1 MKKRIPL
8 FLLILVSAVAVA
20 GTVHDYFLLP
30 ESFFLHKGDK
40 VNLHLLGGE
49 QFVKQEEIGYQ
60 PAKTTSFMLYQG
72 SKKID
77 LTKEA
82 KDGAMPLVE
91 YPLTGTGQA
100 LVEMTRSSEFND
112 VSRDNY
118 ADFLALLGYDK
129 LSDKV
134 KNGNQFRVKEKYTRY
149 MKTLFSVED
158 HDGGM
163 YDKDLKEEYEIIL
176 KDNPYRRKY
185 GDDMTVQVKFKGKP
199 AAAAS
204 VALYIKGIS
213 GNVYTQNLSADE
225 KGEVTFTMSREGLY
239 LVRSVRV
246 EAAKDKDAD
255 YQAWWTSY
263 TFPFSSSDEPLNTY
277 KEFGFGN
284 VH

>member
-134 KNGNQFRVKEKYTRY
+134 KNGNQFRV
-149 MKTLFSVED
+149 
-158 HDGGM
+158 
-163 YDKDLKEEYEIIL
+163 
-176 KDNPYRRKY
+176 
-185 GDDMTVQVKFKGKP
+185 
-199 AAAAS
+199 
-204 VALYIKGIS
+204 
-213 GNVYTQNLSADE
+213 
-225 KGEVTFTMSREGLY
+225 
-239 LVRSVRV
+239 
-246 EAAKDKDAD
+246 
-255 YQAWWTSY
+255 
-263 TFPFSSSDEPLNTY
+263 
-277 KEFGFGN
+277 
-284 VH
+284 